1 MSIGRRSF
9 YQLII
14 ANAVILSVFIFRFQ
28 TLPPQ
33 VRLFYSKPPGEDQL
47 SDVWF
52 ILILPL
58 IMNLLFFLNKFI
70 CGRFF
75 REDVLIQKIFYYL
88 NQFLLAGFTLIF
100 AKIIFLIT

>member
-14 ANAVILSVFIFRFQ
+14 ANAVILSVFVLRFQ

-33 VRLFYSKPPGEDQL
+33 VPLFYSKPPGEDQL
-47 SDVWF
+47 IDAWY

-70 CGRFF
+70 LRRFF
-75 REDVLIQKIFYYL
+75 RENELIQKIFYYL
-88 NQFLLAGFTLIF
+88 NLFLLAGFTLIF